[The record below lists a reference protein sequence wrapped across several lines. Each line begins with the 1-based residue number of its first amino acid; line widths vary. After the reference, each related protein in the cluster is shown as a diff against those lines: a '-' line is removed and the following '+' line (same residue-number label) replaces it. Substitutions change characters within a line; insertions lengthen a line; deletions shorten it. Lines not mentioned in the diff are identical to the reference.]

1 MKCTLRYLQVTLDFG
16 LLLRCSASSELTVYT
31 NTDWASCPDTRL
43 RCVSQH
49 QPLLMVFEASER
61 HLPLECRG
69 RVPGHGQWHGG
80 GLLVVATTSGALR
93 STNKK
98 YPCLLQQRQCH
109 LPLYQPH
116 STQRMK
122 HVEIDL
128 QFVRE
133 CMAIGDVR
141 IMHVMTTSQ
150 FTDIF
155 RKGLPT
161 SGIFDALVQS
171 QHSQWLEM
179 FCIIGT

>member
-1 MKCTLRYLQVTLDFG
+1 
-16 LLLRCSASSELTVYT
+16 
-31 NTDWASCPDTRL
+31 
-43 RCVSQH
+43 
-49 QPLLMVFEASER
+49 MVFEASER

-93 STNKK
+93 STNKNTLV
-98 YPCLLQQRQCH
+98 YCNNVSVIYLSTNHIQHQC
-109 LPLYQPH
+109 
-116 STQRMK
+116 MK

-141 IMHVMTTSQ
+141 ILHVLTTSQ

-155 RKGLPT
+155 MKGLPT
-161 SGIFDALVQS
+161 SGIFDASVQS